1 MGPTHTNTMCH
12 LPYYYI
18 STLQG
23 HTQLETAAHW
33 DVLLHN
39 VRRKAFVTLIEGYR
53 PSVEGLEQ
61 MSAS

>member
-12 LPYYYI
+12 PPYYYI

-23 HTQLETAAHW
+23 HTQLGTAAHW

-39 VRRKAFVTLIEGYR
+39 VKREAFVALTEGYR